1 MECCC
6 GRQGK
11 SICVCRTR
19 LYQVVAKTMD
29 TLCARLCVQ
38 GNIRSL
44 HSTEFPLNLFLLRIF
59 PRKIVN
65 LFFISELLFSS
76 VCAQPLVNVKYLR
89 FYLQKYTLFFRR
101 LLYSESH
108 KFIWYIYPRSS
119 TGNWS
124 KSKNMIKMQKR
135 KNTHTHTNCWENE
148 IIASTQHVCVENV
161 DDMTYP
167 NRASINIKWATFKNS
182 FSSLSQSSPLRGFR
196 FGMLGAPT
204 IKCR

>member
-135 KNTHTHTNCWENE
+135 KKYTHTQT
-148 IIASTQHVCVENV
+148 AGKMRS
-161 DDMTYP
+161 
-167 NRASINIKWATFKNS
+167 
-182 FSSLSQSSPLRGFR
+182 
-196 FGMLGAPT
+196 
-204 IKCR
+204 